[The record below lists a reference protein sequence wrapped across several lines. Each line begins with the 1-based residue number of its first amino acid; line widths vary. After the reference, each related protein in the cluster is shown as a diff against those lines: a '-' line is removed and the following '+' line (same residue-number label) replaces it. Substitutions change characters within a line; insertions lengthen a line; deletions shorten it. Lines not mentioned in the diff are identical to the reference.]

1 MHRKPAFGVIG
12 VLAVVALFAV
22 FGLYVRPDFMLMLA
36 NQVWGC
42 F

>member
-1 MHRKPAFGVIG
+1 MRRMLASGVIG
-12 VLAVVALFAV
+12 VLALAALLAV